1 MGKRTTLLML
11 LALTGCG
18 GSTAVSDLDQARA
31 SWRAQG
37 LRSYTFTV
45 QKSCFCPEQYT
56 RPVIIT
62 VRDGVA
68 IDAPEHLAAYSTVEK
83 ALDAVEAARRGN
95 PDTLTVSF
103 APQGW
108 PTSFYVDP
116 SKTMADEEY
125 RVLLSAV
132 TPL

>member
-1 MGKRTTLLML
+1 MGKRTILLVL
-11 LALTGCG
+11 LVLAGCG
-18 GSTAVSDLDQARA
+18 GGTALSDLDQARA

-37 LRSYTFTV
+37 LRSYTVTV
-45 QKSCFCPEQYT
+45 QKSCFCTEEYT
-56 RPVIIT
+56 RPVTIT

-83 ALDAVEAARRGN
+83 ALGAVEAARKGN

-116 SKTMADEEY
+116 SMALADDEY